1 MTTPEPTITA
11 TRYEVS
17 CLPPEH
23 AAHRR
28 STVAI
33 ERRGPDSWAVMI
45 DGFAH
50 DAHGEPSIEPRPS
63 ERTDEWLARYRFDL
77 ETATAVAS
85 KLARIAAAML
95 TGGAR

>member
-1 MTTPEPTITA
+1 MSTTEPTVTA

-23 AAHRR
+23 CGYRR
-28 STVAI
+28 SIVTI
-33 ERRGPDSWAVMI
+33 EHRGENRWAVMI
-45 DGFAH
+45 DGCAH
-50 DAHGEPSIEPRPS
+50 DANGEPSIEPRPS
-63 ERTDEWLARYRFDL
+63 ERTDEWLARYRYDL

-85 KLARIAAAML
+85 KLARVIAAML